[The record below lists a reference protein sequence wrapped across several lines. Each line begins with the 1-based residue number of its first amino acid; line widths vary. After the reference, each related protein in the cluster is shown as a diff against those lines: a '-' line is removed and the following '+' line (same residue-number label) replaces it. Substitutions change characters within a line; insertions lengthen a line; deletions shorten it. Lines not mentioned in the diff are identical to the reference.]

1 MMGRVR
7 EYIGCRATECS
18 DFNGKGDDL
27 YSMWL
32 TDTEVIRCRDCG
44 KSRENGWKCSRFVE
58 WVYDEA
64 QEMGELAMASVS
76 PDGFCA
82 WAERREP

>member
-1 MMGRVR
+1 MSRVK
-7 EYIGCRATECS
+7 EYIGCRAVECA
-18 DFNGKGDDL
+18 DYNGEGDDL
-27 YSMWL
+27 CSIWL

-58 WVYDEA
+58 EIYDEA